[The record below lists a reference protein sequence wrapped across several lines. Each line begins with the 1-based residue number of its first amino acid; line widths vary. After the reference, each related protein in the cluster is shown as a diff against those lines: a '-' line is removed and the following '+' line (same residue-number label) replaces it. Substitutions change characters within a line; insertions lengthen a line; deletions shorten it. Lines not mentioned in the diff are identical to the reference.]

1 MRLDAFCATLRLTQH
16 FDRCDFPFSLAA
28 RSARLRAVIV
38 IVIAL
43 VVVGTAPR

>member
-1 MRLDAFCATLRLTQH
+1 MTLRLTQD

-28 RSARLRAVIV
+28 RSARLRAVI
-38 IVIAL
+38 IVVVVVVV

>member
-1 MRLDAFCATLRLTQH
+1 MTLRFTQH

-38 IVIAL
+38 VVAV